1 MKGPSK
7 GHFVSFGRL
16 LASCVSLEEA
26 AIRSDAIIKRVAA
39 SKLRAPRLQDIFRVT
54 SYEQNP
60 REQALSRA
68 PGIPNI

>member
-7 GHFVSFGRL
+7 GHSVSFGRL

-26 AIRSDAIIKRVAA
+26 AIRSDAKRVAA
-39 SKLRAPRLQDIFRVT
+39 WKLRAPRLQDIFRVT